1 MQNRGV
7 LLTFTV
13 LLALACLYQLS
24 FTFVASSVESKAK
37 AFAAGDAALEE
48 RYLDSMGTE
57 KVYPIFG
64 FTYDEV
70 KKNELN
76 LGLDLKGGMNVV
88 LEVSVEDV
96 LKGLSNDPK
105 DEVFVKTLAA
115 AKKAKEKSQK
125 DLVTLFGEEFLKIQP
140 NGKLISLFYSV
151 ETKDKMSRDASNQDV
166 LTFLR
171 EESNDA
177 INRCYQVLDIRTKQ
191 FGVAQPNIQK
201 LEASDRIMVELPGVK
216 NKERVRKLL
225 QGTAKLEFWETY
237 ENAEVYPKLVD
248 VNTKLASVLH
258 GVTPKEEQNDSLPAD
273 SANLATA
280 ENLPDS
286 LKPDTAEKSLLE
298 QLAETDSLGTDTTGQ
313 QSFEKFSKENPLFAY
328 LRPAVFQNEQQ
339 QYYPGEGPVVGFVA
353 IKDTGKINAYLQMP
367 QVKAV
372 LPSGIRFAWTAK
384 PYDAEKKF
392 LQLIALKVKSREG
405 KAPLEG
411 DVIVNASQQFGQ
423 FGGRPEVELK
433 MNPSGANAWKL
444 LTRENIGKSIAIV
457 LDNRVY
463 SYPTVQ
469 GEIAGGISQITGN
482 FTIEEAQDLANIL
495 KSGKLP
501 APARIVQEAVVGP
514 SLGKESI
521 VSGLMSFIIAL
532 IMVLAYMIFYYNRA
546 GIASNIA
553 LIANMFFIIGVL
565 ASTNI
570 ALTLPGIAG
579 IVLTIGMSVDANVLI
594 YERIR
599 EELAAGKSIR
609 LAVTDGY
616 KNAYSAIIDSNVT
629 TLLTGLILW
638 FFGTGPIEGFA
649 KTLVIGIITSLFSA
663 IFITRLIFMAR
674 LDKGK
679 ELTFSSKLTEGA
691 FKNLAIP
698 FLPKRKMFYVISAIL
713 IVMGLGSIFTRGFN
727 LGVDFAGGRTY
738 IVRFTQPVSTEE
750 VGKTLRVAFSN
761 ESGQAAST
769 EVKTFGSTNQV
780 KITTSFMINSEA
792 ENTDEIVEGKLNE
805 GLSKIS
811 AEYEIM
817 ESQKVGPTIADD
829 IKTAAIWSIVFSLI
843 VIFLYILLRFR
854 KWQFGIAALVAL
866 FHDVLLVLSVFS
878 LLYSVMPFSMEI
890 DQAFIAAILTV
901 VGYSIN
907 DTVVVFDRI
916 REYLGSYKKRE
927 MNEVINT
934 AINNTLSRTINTSMS
949 TFVVLLMIFIFGG
962 DVIRGFV
969 FALMV
974 GIIVGT
980 YSSVCIASPI
990 LTDFMPGKKTAQE

>member
-1 MQNRGV
+1 MQNRGAI
-7 LLTFTV
+7 LTFTV
-13 LLALACLYQLS
+13 LLALACIYQLS
-24 FTFVASSVESKAK
+24 FTWVANSVEKDAK
-37 AFAAGDAALEE
+37 AFSGGDQALEE
-48 RYLDSMGTE
+48 RYLDSIGPE
-57 KVYPIFG
+57 KVYPLFG
-64 FTYDEV
+64 FTFDEV

-76 LGLDLKGGMNVV
+76 LGLDLKGGMNVI

-96 LKGLSNDPK
+96 LKGLATDAK
-105 DEVFVKTLAA
+105 DEVFVKTLSA

-140 NGKLISLFYSV
+140 SGRLISLFYSI
-151 ETKDKMSRDASNQDV
+151 ETKDKLSRDAANEDV

-171 EESNDA
+171 EEANDA
-177 INRCYQVLDIRTKQ
+177 IDRCYQVLDIRTKQ

-201 LEASDRIMVELPGVK
+201 LEATDRIMVELPGVK

-237 ENAEVYPKLVD
+237 ENAEVYPKLVEA
-248 VNTKLASVLH
+248 NKKLASVLH
-258 GVTPKEEQNDSLPAD
+258 GIVEKDTATVSSDS
-273 SANLATA
+273 TEIA
-280 ENLPDS
+280 EVAEVSPDS
-286 LKPDTAEKSLLE
+286 VNKDTANQEKSLLE
-298 QLAETDSLGTDTTGQ
+298 QLASEKDTLASDTGQ
-313 QSFEKFSKENPLFAY
+313 QSLEEFTKENPLFAY

-353 IKDTGKINAYLQMP
+353 IKDTGKVNRYFAMP

-372 LPSGIRFAWTAK
+372 MPNNIRLLWTAK
-384 PYDAEKKF
+384 PYDTENRF
-392 LQLIALKVKSREG
+392 LQLVAIKVKGREE

-411 DVIVNASQQFGQ
+411 DAIVNASQQFGQ

-433 MNPSGANAWKL
+433 MSPSGANSWKL
-444 LTRENIGKSIAIV
+444 LTRENINKSIAIV

-463 SYPTVQ
+463 SFPTVQ
-469 GEIAGGISQITGN
+469 GEIAGGVSQITGN

-501 APARIVQEAVVGP
+501 APAHIVQEAVVGP

-521 VSGLMSFIIAL
+521 SSGLSSFLLAL
-532 IMVLAYMIFYYNRA
+532 LIVLAYMIFYYNRA
-546 GIASNIA
+546 GIAANIA
-553 LIANMFFIIGVL
+553 LLANLFFIIGVL

-594 YERIR
+594 FERIR
-599 EELAAGKSIR
+599 EELTAGKSLR

-616 KNAYSAIIDSNVT
+616 KNAYSSIIDSNVT

-663 IFITRLIFMAR
+663 IFITRLIFTSR

-679 ELTFSSKLTEGA
+679 DVTFSTKLTQGL
-691 FKNLAIP
+691 FKNLNIP
-698 FLPKRKMFYVISAIL
+698 FLARRKVFYVISSLVIIA
-713 IVMGLGSIFTRGFN
+713 GLASIFTRGFSY
-727 LGVDFAGGRTY
+727 GVDFSGGRTY
-738 IVRFTQPVSTEE
+738 IVRFEEPVSSEKISSNLRSYF
-750 VGKTLRVAFSN
+750 VGEDGKPS
-761 ESGQAAST
+761 ST
-769 EVKTFGSTNQV
+769 EVKTFGSSNQV
-780 KITTSFMINSEA
+780 KITTSFLIDSEVQEA
-792 ENTDEIVEGKLNE
+792 DEIVETKLTE
-805 GLSKIS
+805 GLNTVAKNF
-811 AEYEIM
+811 EIL

-829 IKTAAIWSIVFSLI
+829 IKTSAIWSIILSLI
-843 VIFLYILLRFR
+843 VIFLYIIFRFK
-854 KWQFGIAALVAL
+854 KWQFGLAALVAL
-866 FHDVLLVLSVFS
+866 FHDVLIVLSVFS
-878 LLYSVMPFSMEI
+878 ILYTVMPFSMEI

-916 REYLGSYKKRE
+916 REYLGAFKKRE
-927 MNEVINT
+927 MNEVVNEAINT
-934 AINNTLSRTINTSMS
+934 TLSRTINTSM
-949 TFVVLLMIFIFGG
+949 TTLVVLLMIFIFGG
-962 DVIRGFV
+962 DVIRGFI
-969 FALMV
+969 FALLI

-980 YSSVCIASPI
+980 YSSICIATPI
-990 LTDFMPGKKTAQE
+990 IMDLTGKKKLE